1 MDEDEIGMLTQ
12 GNMNIMNPV
21 SEKKLIL
28 AGKYANLKPGM
39 SVLDVGCGNGTLLS
53 LWQKEFGISG
63 IGIEL
68 QKESA
73 ARAKELL
80 RGTGISVIEGN
91 AAECIPD
98 GSYDVVSAFGTSFI
112 FGGAE
117 KTLEYLSGF
126 VKEGGS
132 VVIEDRFWKK
142 ESVPPD
148 FAREWRDVPTSL
160 ELVSTAR
167 YLGLTITGM
176 LSASDEEWD
185 QYESAVWQNAV
196 SENLYDYLEQIQDE
210 YLTYGREYMAWG
222 CFVFRS

>member
-1 MDEDEIGMLTQ
+1 MDEDEISILTQ

-53 LWQKEFGISG
+53 LWHKEFGISG

-73 ARAKELL
+73 SRAKELL
-80 RGTGISVIEGN
+80 RGTGISVIEGD
-91 AAECIPD
+91 AAKCIPK
-98 GSYDVVSAFGTSFI
+98 GSYDAVCAFGTSFI

-117 KTLEYLSGF
+117 KTLEHLAGF

-132 VVIEDRFWKK
+132 LVIGDRFWKK

-167 YLGLTITGM
+167 YLGLTLTGM

-185 QYESAVWQNAV
+185 HYESAVWQNAV

-222 CFVFRS
+222 CFVFRG

>member
-63 IGIEL
+63 TGIEI
-68 QKESA
+68 QKEAA

-80 RGTGISVIEGN
+80 RGTGILVIEGN
-91 AAECIPD
+91 AAEWIPE
-98 GSYDVVSAFGTSFI
+98 GSYDAVCAFGTSFI

-117 KTLEYLSGF
+117 KTLEHLAGF

-132 VVIEDRFWKK
+132 LVIGDRFWKK

-167 YLGLTITGM
+167 YLGLTLAGM

-196 SENLYDYLEQIQDE
+196 SKNLYDYLEQIQDE
-210 YLTYGREYMAWG
+210 YLIYGREYMAWG
-222 CFVFRS
+222 CFVFRG

>member
-12 GNMNIMNPV
+12 GKMNIMNPV

-39 SVLDVGCGNGTLLS
+39 LVLDVGCGNGTLLS

-63 IGIEL
+63 TGIEL

-80 RGTGISVIEGN
+80 RGTGISVIEGD
-91 AAECIPD
+91 AAECIPE
-98 GSYDVVSAFGTSFI
+98 GPYDTVCAFGTSFI

-117 KTLEYLSGF
+117 KTLEYLAGF

-132 VVIEDRFWKK
+132 LVIGDRFWKK

-167 YLGLTITGM
+167 YLGLTLTGM

>member
-12 GNMNIMNPV
+12 GDMNIMNPI
-21 SEKKLIL
+21 SETKLIL
-28 AGKYANLKPGM
+28 AGKYANLKPGS
-39 SVLDVGCGNGTLLS
+39 SVLDIGCGNGTLLS
-53 LWQKEFGISG
+53 LWEKEFGISG

-68 QKESA
+68 QKGSA
-73 ARAKELL
+73 FRAKELL
-80 RGTGISVIEGN
+80 RGTGISVIEGD
-91 AAECIPD
+91 AAAWIPER
-98 GSYDVVSAFGTSFI
+98 SYDAVCAFGTSFI

-117 KTLEYLSGF
+117 KTLEHLAGY
-126 VKEGGS
+126 VNEGGS
-132 VVIEDRFWKK
+132 LVIGDRFWKK

-167 YLGLTITGM
+167 YLGLTLTGM
-176 LSASDEEWD
+176 LSASNEEWD
-185 QYESAVWQNAV
+185 RYESAVWQNAV

-222 CFVFRS
+222 CFVFQG

>member
-63 IGIEL
+63 TGIEM

-80 RGTGISVIEGN
+80 RGTGILVIEGN
-91 AAECIPD
+91 AAEWIPER
-98 GSYDVVSAFGTSFI
+98 SYDVVCAFGTSFI

-117 KTLEYLSGF
+117 KTLEHLAGF

-132 VVIEDRFWKK
+132 LVIGDRFWKK

-167 YLGLTITGM
+167 YLGLTLAGM

-196 SENLYDYLEQIQDE
+196 SKNLYDYLEQIQDE

-222 CFVFRS
+222 CFVFRG

>member
-12 GNMNIMNPV
+12 GNMNIMNPI
-21 SEKKLIL
+21 SETKLIL
-28 AGKYANLKPGM
+28 AGKYANLKPGS
-39 SVLDVGCGNGTLLS
+39 SVLDIGCGNGTLLS
-53 LWQKEFGISG
+53 LWEKEFGISG

-68 QKESA
+68 QKGSA
-73 ARAKELL
+73 FRAKELL
-80 RGTGISVIEGN
+80 RGTGISVIEGD
-91 AAECIPD
+91 AAAWIPER
-98 GSYDVVSAFGTSFI
+98 SYDAVCAFGTSFI

-117 KTLEYLSGF
+117 KTLEHLAGY
-126 VKEGGS
+126 VNEGGS
-132 VVIEDRFWKK
+132 LVIGDRFWKK

-167 YLGLTITGM
+167 YLGLTLTGM
-176 LSASDEEWD
+176 LSASNEEWD
-185 QYESAVWQNAV
+185 RYESAVWQNAV

-222 CFVFRS
+222 CFVFQG

>member
-53 LWQKEFGISG
+53 LWQKAFGISG
-63 IGIEL
+63 TGIEM

-80 RGTGISVIEGN
+80 RGTGILVIEGN
-91 AAECIPD
+91 AAEWVPE
-98 GSYDVVSAFGTSFI
+98 GSYDVVCAFGTSFI

-117 KTLEYLSGF
+117 KTLEHLAGF

-132 VVIEDRFWKK
+132 LVIGDRFWKK

-167 YLGLTITGM
+167 YLGLTLAGM

-196 SENLYDYLEQIQDE
+196 SKNLYDYLEQIQDE

-222 CFVFRS
+222 CFVFRG

>member
-1 MDEDEIGMLTQ
+1 MDDDEIGKLTQ
-12 GNMNIMNPV
+12 GNMRIMNPV
-21 SEKKLIL
+21 SETKLIL

-39 SVLDVGCGNGTLLS
+39 SVLDVGCGNGTLLH

-63 IGIEL
+63 TGIEL

-73 ARAKELL
+73 ARARDLL
-80 RGTGISVIEGN
+80 KNTDIYIIEGD
-91 AAECIPD
+91 ALSYLPD
-98 GSYDVVSAFGTSFI
+98 EPYDVVCAFGTAFI

-117 KTLEYLSGF
+117 KAMEHLAGF

-132 VVIEDRFWKK
+132 LVIGDRFWKK

-167 YLGLTITGM
+167 YLGLTLAGM

-185 QYESAVWQNAV
+185 QYESAVWKNAI
-196 SENLYDYLEQIQDE
+196 SEHMYDYLEQIQDE

-222 CFVFRS
+222 SFVFRS

>member
-53 LWQKEFGISG
+53 LWHKEFGISG
-63 IGIEL
+63 TGIEL
-68 QKESA
+68 QKASA

-80 RGTGISVIEGN
+80 RGTGISVIEGD
-91 AAECIPD
+91 AAKCIPE
-98 GSYDVVSAFGTSFI
+98 GPYDTVCAFGTSFI

-117 KTLEYLSGF
+117 KTLESLAGF

-132 VVIEDRFWKK
+132 LVIGDRFWKK

-167 YLGLTITGM
+167 YLGLTLAGM

-196 SENLYDYLEQIQDE
+196 SENLYDYFEQIQDE

-222 CFVFRS
+222 CFVFRG